1 MPIDRKRKLDSIRF
15 PCPNSWQLLNYNTI
29 NDLVH
34 LINNSGTIHSCTR
47 TWLFI
52 DEFWSSFCDNCGG
65 LIFGRALFQRRFFS
79 LSLGIDFLV
88 RHKIGGEKKHWIQNI
103 CTTTSRNKIFAL
115 VSTDAIGGD
124 NPQFSFINSIAFFLF
139 RFSQFHTVGTKF
151 IEKRPGN
158 KNLKSS
164 FKPSIKFWRRIA
176 IASRTELPETALNP
190 INYLS
195 ITNHYQICI

>member
-65 LIFGRALFQRRFFS
+65 LIFGRALFQRRFS
-79 LSLGIDFLV
+79 LSLSWYRFSSTAQDWG
-88 RHKIGGEKKHWIQNI
+88 REKKNIEFKTYAPQRAEIKSLHWFQPMQLEETIPNSLLSIQLP
-103 CTTTSRNKIFAL
+103 FFFFDLA
-115 VSTDAIGGD
+115 
-124 NPQFSFINSIAFFLF
+124 SFIQLELNS
-139 RFSQFHTVGTKF
+139 S
-151 IEKRPGN
+151 KRGRVIKIWN
-158 KNLKSS
+158 RVSNLPLSS
-164 FKPSIKFWRRIA
+164 DDG
-176 IASRTELPETALNP
+176 
-190 INYLS
+190 
-195 ITNHYQICI
+195 